1 MDLKKEMGMFGVF
14 CLSSGAMISSG
25 LFVLPGIAH
34 AAAGPA
40 VILSYVLAA
49 LLALCGV
56 LSIAEL
62 ATAMPK
68 AGGDYFYIVRS
79 MGPAIGTVAGLLSWF
94 SISMKSAFAL
104 IGMAAF
110 SGYIIDVNI
119 QLVATGLCLLFLLV
133 NLLGVRYANQ
143 LQIFLVI
150 GLVIL
155 LLGFL
160 GGGLPAVEFSNL
172 KPFFSKGYLA
182 VFSTAGMVF
191 ISFGGI
197 LKIASISEEVENP
210 ARNIPGGMLLSMV
223 IISLLYVLTVFVA
236 SGVLPGQQLDA
247 SLTPITDAA
256 KVFLGRPGQIA
267 LSIGAILAFISTANA
282 GIMAASRYPLAL
294 SRDELLPEFLGEVN
308 QRFNTPH
315 YSILVTGAFMI
326 VMLFLQLEILVKAAS
341 TVLIFTY
348 ILSCLSV
355 LVLRESKIRGYR
367 PTFQTPFYPYLQIVG
382 IIGYTVL
389 IFEMGNAALLTVIFL
404 ILSGFLIYWFYGR
417 QRVQKEYALI
427 HLLDRV
433 LKTEYDDHSLEVELR
448 EIIYERDSREKNRIH
463 SLIEECD
470 IIDVQEETS
479 YKRLFDRVTQQL
491 AENHEMETEEMFEA
505 FVEREEDVSTILEGY
520 AAIPHIVVPGE
531 EKFSMT
537 IARCREG
544 IIFPGNEEVEL
555 AFILTGSEDQREF
568 HLNVMAFLADVLDS
582 EDFYD
587 RIIKARDRETIRN
600 LLLFFEQ
607 EKCELK
613 ESGEAPVWCKLPG
626 K

>member
-40 VILSYVLAA
+40 VILSYILAA

-110 SGYIIDVNI
+110 TGYLVQVNI
-119 QLVATGLCLLFLLV
+119 HLVAAGLCLLFLLI
-133 NLLGVRYANQ
+133 NLFGVRYANQ

-150 GLVIL
+150 GLLGL

-160 GGGLPAVEFSNL
+160 GGGLPAVEFANL
-172 KPFFSKGYLA
+172 KPFFSKGYLP

-197 LKIASISEEVENP
+197 LKIASVSEEVEQP

-256 KVFLGRPGQIA
+256 QVFLGRPGQIA

-294 SRDELLPEFLGEVN
+294 SRDKLLPEFLGKVN
-308 QRFNTPH
+308 ERFNTPH
-315 YSILVTGAFMI
+315 FSILITGIFMI
-326 VMLFLQLEILVKAAS
+326 MMLFLQLKILVKAAS

-355 LVLRESKIRGYR
+355 LILRESKIRGYR
-367 PTFQTPFYPYLQIVG
+367 PTFQTPFYPYLQIGGV
-382 IIGYTVL
+382 IGYTVL
-389 IFEMGNAALLTVIFL
+389 IFEMGNPALFTVIFL

-448 EIIYERDSREKNRIH
+448 EIIYERDSREKNQIH
-463 SLIEECD
+463 ALIEDCD
-470 IIDVQEETS
+470 IIDIRENIS

-491 AENHEMETEEMFEA
+491 AKSHEMEAEEMFDA
-505 FVEREEDVSTILEGY
+505 FVEREEDVSTILEDF

-537 IARCREG
+537 ITRCREG
-544 IIFPGNEEVEL
+544 ITFPGGEEVEL

-582 EDFYD
+582 EDFYE
-587 RIIKARDRETIRN
+587 RIIEARDKETIRN

-607 EKCELK
+607 EKCEID
-613 ESGEAPVWCKLPG
+613 ESGRAPTWCEI
-626 K
+626 